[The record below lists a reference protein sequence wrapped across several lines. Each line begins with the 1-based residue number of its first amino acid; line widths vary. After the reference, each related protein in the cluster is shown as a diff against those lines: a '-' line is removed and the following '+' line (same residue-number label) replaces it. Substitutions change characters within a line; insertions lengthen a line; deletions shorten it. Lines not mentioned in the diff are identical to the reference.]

1 MTIPVCDPAVEA
13 VLKLRAEQLA
23 KLSVVSD
30 ASEEIEVIVCRL
42 GAEHYA
48 VESRHL
54 RAVQWASSVTPVPC
68 TPSYVI
74 GIVSVRG
81 EIVTLLDLASMI
93 GLTSAPAAAATNPGL
108 ARPVLL
114 LGLTGQRS
122 GLVVDEVLGV
132 QRLQLEHLQP
142 SLSGREFARGVG
154 PDNTVLLDLENLFAS
169 GRFNISDE
177 V

>member
-1 MTIPVCDPAVEA
+1 M
-13 VLKLRAEQLA
+13 LKLRAEQLA

-54 RAVQWASSVTPVPC
+54 RAVQWASGAAPVPC

-81 EIVTLLDLASMI
+81 EIVTLLDLACDDRTHV
-93 GLTSAPAAAATNPGL
+93 GPAAAATDTGL

-114 LGLTGQRS
+114 LGLTPPAT

-132 QRLQLEHLQP
+132 QRLPLERLQP
-142 SLSGREFARGVG
+142 SLSGREFARGVQDRTTRSCSIWRTCS
-154 PDNTVLLDLENLFAS
+154 PAAAS
-169 GRFNISDE
+169 TSRTKCEQHERAG
-177 V
+177 

>member
-1 MTIPVCDPAVEA
+1 M
-13 VLKLRAEQLA
+13 
-23 KLSVVSD
+23 
-30 ASEEIEVIVCRL
+30 IVCRL
-42 GAEHYA
+42 GTEHYA

-54 RAVQWASSVTPVPC
+54 RAVQWASSITPVPC

-93 GLTSAPAAAATNPGL
+93 GLTSAPAADNGL
-108 ARPVLL
+108 TRPVLL
-114 LGLTGQRS
+114 LGLAGQRS

-132 QRLQLEHLQP
+132 QRLKLDHLQP

-154 PDNTVLLDLENLFAS
+154 PGNTVLLDLEHLFDS